1 MITIC
6 IPVYNQRV
14 YPLVNQLDR
23 QIKNSRAQVD
33 ICLIDDASEQD
44 IRELNRQECG
54 KLARIIEL
62 ENNVGRAKIR
72 NLFLKYVESGY
83 LLFLDNDVEI
93 PSTKF
98 IDNYINAIS
107 TEKYAVIVGG
117 HQYQKQKPAKKYRL
131 RWKYGNKREQT
142 KAKERNLNPYKS
154 FMTSNFL
161 ISRNVF
167 NSVQFNESMT
177 GYGHEDT
184 LFGYELKKH
193 KIKIAHLDNPVQKKY
208 LDTNDE
214 FLRKTNEGLISLTL
228 LLKITKYDTDLI
240 SDIKLL
246 NKYDSLTRSGAIM
259 VFSLVFSVFS
269 GLIKSFLSGGWVIS
283 LFLFDIYKLGT
294 YHRIV
299 KSRSER

>member
-1 MITIC
+1 MITVC

-14 YPLVNQLDR
+14 YPLVSELAE
-23 QIKNSRAQVD
+23 QIKRCSAQID

-62 ENNVGRAKIR
+62 EHNVGRAKIR
-72 NLFLKYVESGY
+72 NLFFKYIQSDY
-83 LLFLDNDVEI
+83 LLFLDNDIEI
-93 PSTKF
+93 VIEKF
-98 IDNYINAIS
+98 IENYIKFLNNK
-107 TEKYAVIVGG
+107 KYDVVVGG
-117 HQYQKQKPAKKYRL
+117 HKYQDEKPDRKYRL
-131 RWKYGNKREQT
+131 RWKYGRNREQVT
-142 KAKERNLNPYKS
+142 AIERNRNPYMS
-154 FMTSNFL
+154 FITSNFL
-161 ISRNVF
+161 ISRHVF
-167 NSVQFNESMT
+167 DSVWFNESMT

-193 KIKIAHLDNPVQKKY
+193 NIKIAHIDNPVQKKY

-228 LLKITKYDTDLI
+228 LLRITNYDRDLI
-240 SDIKLL
+240 SDIKIL
-246 NKYDSLTRSGAIM
+246 NKHDSLNRSGAIM
-259 VFSLVFSVFS
+259 VFSLVFSFFK
-269 GLIKSFLSGGWVIS
+269 GLIKSFLSRGWVIS

-299 KSRSER
+299 KNRPER